1 MTGEKVMLLCL
12 VALGGI
18 GGFGFLGT
26 SMDGAW
32 TCELRTGSAAN
43 RVVAREFRFDVLNG
57 YIQHHAVE
65 SQFPVGRNSAMV
77 SIGLNAS
84 NMPAVFD
91 PALVR
96 ATIAGRAL
104 TGATAPLVSPLPAR
118 AVNPSF
124 TTPRAA
130 PAARGGGRRR

>member
-1 MTGEKVMLLCL
+1 V
-12 VALGGI
+12 
-18 GGFGFLGT
+18 
-26 SMDGAW
+26 GA
-32 TCELRTGSAAN
+32 
-43 RVVAREFRFDVLNG
+43 
-57 YIQHHAVE
+57 
-65 SQFPVGRNSAMV
+65 NSAMV

-124 TTPRAA
+124 TAPRAA